1 MSVTFNTPVRVFK
14 RNNPTND
21 GTIAPDNTGAAVVS
35 QQVALIAGTAVTVT
49 IPAGAIINHVTT
61 YMSTGAAGT
70 PNVTINGNV
79 VGTLSTA
86 AGVNAMVATA
96 NIPLLI
102 NVGTVDATLSYTA
115 TAATAGTLSVTY
127 TARNPDGTITAQGAG
142 LTNE

>member
-70 PNVTINGNV
+70 PNVTIAGDI
-79 VGTLSTA
+79 VGTVSTA
-86 AGVNAMVATA
+86 AGVNTLVVTGNVARLA
-96 NIPLLI
+96 
-102 NVGTVDATLSYTA
+102 NVGTTDATLSYTA
-115 TAATAGTLSVTY
+115 TAATAGVLSVSY
-127 TARNPDGTITAQGAG
+127 TARNPDGTITPQGAG
-142 LTNE
+142 LVNE